1 MIEHSLSI
9 LRTKIIPR
17 DSSLTGIVIP
27 PILGFV
33 MPPILNLYQSCSL
46 PIVCTND
53 ITKDETIKKFFVC
66 YDTPFDPLADFS
78 GKHFVIVGSI
88 NFHTSASSECPLIC
102 TLTRLCKTVASISK
116 CA

>member
-1 MIEHSLSI
+1 MIERSLSV
-9 LRTKIIPR
+9 LQNETNSTRYF
-17 DSSLTGIVIP
+17 SLTEDSRYATYPEFIC
-27 PILGFV
+27 
-33 MPPILNLYQSCSL
+33 QSCSL

-116 CA
+116 